1 MCMGGFT
8 VPRQE
13 GDASLGKHLRTL
25 VQNSRKLR
33 GGCKNNFFKKN
44 NVCHVK
50 LEVCS
55 KGKLIQKVTSVDEL
69 EQQRP
74 PEQPAEPQL
83 LLGAFHCGLHRS
95 LFPREET
102 LALTRALTY
111 LRTCC
116 CLFALRCRLTVDV
129 EPQSGERASVAAE
142 RRPRMNRRSPGGGV
156 RLRPQRLAR
165 VGVCA

>member
-55 KGKLIQKVTSVDEL
+55 KGKLIQKSYLRRRAGAAATTRAARRATTSPGCVSL
-69 EQQRP
+69 RAPSFSLP
-74 PEQPAEPQL
+74 PGGNSGFNPSAYIFTDL
-83 LLGAFHCGLHRS
+83 LLS
-95 LFPREET
+95 L
-102 LALTRALTY
+102 
-111 LRTCC
+111 
-116 CLFALRCRLTVDV
+116 
-129 EPQSGERASVAAE
+129 RASL
-142 RRPRMNRRSPGGGV
+142 PSHGG
-156 RLRPQRLAR
+156 
-165 VGVCA
+165 C